1 MTITTTRLRELAQAA
16 TPGPWEHVP
25 GEPWPVSQVPY
36 VAGPNRFGCVCQRV
50 SLDDDAALI
59 VALRNALPELLEAL
73 ELREACERLD
83 AASGDDRPLIT
94 WPVTWPNP
102 ANPERKPRT

>member
-1 MTITTTRLRELAQAA
+1 MA
-16 TPGPWEHVP
+16 H
-25 GEPWPVSQVPY
+25 
-36 VAGPNRFGCVCQRV
+36 QRV

-94 WPVTWPNP
+94 WPVTWPSGDREYAALHRLGGP
-102 ANPERKPRT
+102 TRAPTLAALIVALGRL

>member
-36 VAGPNRFGCVCQRV
+36 VAGPNRFGCVCR
-50 SLDDDAALI
+50 S
-59 VALRNALPELLEAL
+59 N
-73 ELREACERLD
+73 
-83 AASGDDRPLIT
+83 SS
-94 WPVTWPNP
+94 
-102 ANPERKPRT
+102 PR